1 MHIFKDIFYALG
13 LTLFFGVIIG
23 FIGVWIFDAE
33 ISTMIRVTVYI
44 FILML
49 AISIYIDYD
58 EMKIQQYYD
67 QLNREEK
74 EKTERMK
81 EEKQKAIKALEEK
94 TTHHTYH
101 PITRTKFSVVI
112 STTRSPNDISI
123 YMNEDY
129 QRALHLMKQINRARS
144 AY

>member
-23 FIGVWIFDAE
+23 FIGVWIFNAE

-81 EEKQKAIKALEEK
+81 EEKQKAIKAL
-94 TTHHTYH
+94 
-101 PITRTKFSVVI
+101 
-112 STTRSPNDISI
+112 
-123 YMNEDY
+123 DY

>member
-58 EMKIQQYYD
+58 E
-67 QLNREEK
+67 
-74 EKTERMK
+74 
-81 EEKQKAIKALEEK
+81 
-94 TTHHTYH
+94 
-101 PITRTKFSVVI
+101 FSVVI